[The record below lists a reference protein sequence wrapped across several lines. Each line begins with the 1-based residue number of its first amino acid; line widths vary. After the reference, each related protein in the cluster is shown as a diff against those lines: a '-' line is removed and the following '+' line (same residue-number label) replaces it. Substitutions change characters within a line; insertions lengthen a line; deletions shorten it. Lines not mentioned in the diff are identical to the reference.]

1 MRNHQSTRATFST
14 SIMQTVCHVAAL
26 CLLVACGVSSITP
39 ASAPTDVSAP
49 LAAPPTAAPTS
60 RSDGPS
66 DDEVRTLASLTKVD
80 DYPLYTMH
88 YYGAY
93 NLRMSSLERTTD
105 LAWACSLFA
114 ALGDTSNPLYG
125 RNFDWEF
132 SPALLVFTAP
142 PDGYATV
149 SMVDIAYL
157 GFAGDRA
164 TKLLDLSLTERR
176 PLLNALSIPFDGMNE
191 RGLVVGMAAVPP
203 GQMHPSPVRPT
214 IGSLG
219 VIRRMLDRASTVDEA
234 VTIMQSY
241 NIDFEGGPPIHYL
254 IADRSGRA
262 ALVEFYQ
269 GKLVIIPNESPWHLA
284 TNFLRASVES
294 ANGQC
299 WRYDAISQRLA
310 ETQGRLTTQDAVALL
325 ERVSQKNTQ
334 WSIVYGLSTGEVMA
348 AMGRQYG
355 KTHTASLRS
364 LKVAP

>member
-1 MRNHQSTRATFST
+1 MRRYRCRYVTFS
-14 SIMQTVCHVAAL
+14 MPMLQTVCLATML
-26 CLLVACGVSSITP
+26 CLLVACSVSSITP
-39 ASAPTDVSAP
+39 TSAPTHVPAP

-60 RSDGPS
+60 RSDGLS
-66 DDEVRTLASLTKVD
+66 DDEARTLSSLAKVD

-88 YYGAY
+88 YYGTY
-93 NLRMSSLERTTD
+93 SQRSSSIERNTNS
-105 LAWACSLFA
+105 AWACSLFA
-114 ALGDTSNPLYG
+114 ALGDTSNLLYG

-149 SMVDIAYL
+149 SMVDMAYL

-164 TKLLDLSLTERR
+164 TRLLDLSLTERR
-176 PLLNALSIPFDGMNE
+176 ALLNALSIPFDGMNE

-203 GQMHPSPVRPT
+203 GQMRPSPDKPT

-219 VIRRMLDRASTVDEA
+219 VIRRMLDRAGTVDEA

-262 ALVEFYQ
+262 VLVEFNQ
-269 GKLVIIPNESPWHLA
+269 GKLVIIPNELPWHLA

-294 ANGQC
+294 ADGQC

-310 ETQGRLTTQDAVALL
+310 ESQGRLTTQEAIALL

-334 WSIVYGLSTGEVMA
+334 WSIVYSLSTGNVTVT
-348 AMGRQYG
+348 MGRQYE
-355 KTHTASLRS
+355 KTHTFPTSLAI
-364 LKVAP
+364 K

>member
-1 MRNHQSTRATFST
+1 MRNHQRRCTMFSTRMMHT
-14 SIMQTVCHVAAL
+14 ICHVAAL
-26 CLLVACGVSSITP
+26 CLLVACGSGSATP
-39 ASAPTDVSAP
+39 AGAPNNIPAP
-49 LAAPPTAAPTS
+49 FAAPPTAAPTS
-60 RSDGPS
+60 RSDGLS
-66 DDEVRTLASLTKVD
+66 DDKVRTLTSLAKVD
-80 DYPLYTMH
+80 DYPLYTMR

-93 NLRMSSLERTTD
+93 SQRSSSIERNTD
-105 LAWACSLFA
+105 SAWACSLFA
-114 ALGDTSNPLYG
+114 TLGDTSNLLYG

-164 TKLLDLSLTERR
+164 TRLLDLSLTERR
-176 PLLNALSIPFDGMNE
+176 ALLNGLSIPFDGMNE

-203 GQMHPSPVRPT
+203 GEMRPSPAKPT
-214 IGSLG
+214 VGSLG
-219 VIRRMLDRASTVDEA
+219 VIRQMLDRASTVDEA

-262 ALVEFYQ
+262 VLVEFYQ
-269 GKLVIIPNESPWHLA
+269 GKMVILPNVSPWHLA

-294 ANGQC
+294 ADGQC

-310 ETQGRLTTQDAVALL
+310 ETQGRLTTQEAIALL

-334 WSIVYGLSTGEVMA
+334 WSIVYGLSTGDVTVT
-348 AMGRQYG
+348 MGRQYG
-355 KTHTASLRS
+355 KMHTFPVRLVNR
-364 LKVAP
+364 

>member
-1 MRNHQSTRATFST
+1 MRNHPCRCTMFSTRMMHT
-14 SIMQTVCHVAAL
+14 ICHVAAL
-26 CLLVACGVSSITP
+26 CLLAACGSGSTTP
-39 ASAPTDVSAP
+39 AGAPINIPAP
-49 LAAPPTAAPTS
+49 FAAPATAAPTS
-60 RSDGPS
+60 RSDGLS
-66 DDEVRTLASLTKVD
+66 DDEVRTLTSLAKVD

-93 NLRMSSLERTTD
+93 SQRSSSIERNTD
-105 LAWACSLFA
+105 SAWACSLFA
-114 ALGDTSNPLYG
+114 ALGDASNLLYG
-125 RNFDWEF
+125 RNFDWDY

-142 PDGYATV
+142 PDGHATV

-164 TKLLDLSLTERR
+164 TRLLDLSLTERR

-203 GQMHPSPVRPT
+203 GQMRPSPDKPT

-262 ALVEFYQ
+262 VLVEFYQ

-284 TNFLRASVES
+284 TNFIRASVES
-294 ANGQC
+294 ADGQC

-310 ETQGRLTTQDAVALL
+310 ETQGRLTTQEAVALL

-334 WSIVYGLSTGEVMA
+334 WSIVYGLSTGDVTVT
-348 AMGRQYG
+348 MGRQYG
-355 KTHTASLRS
+355 KTRSFPASLAI
-364 LKVAP
+364 K

>member
-1 MRNHQSTRATFST
+1 MAYSNSEHFK
-14 SIMQTVCHVAAL
+14 TVCLATML
-26 CLLVACGVSSITP
+26 CLLVACGVSSTTP
-39 ASAPTDVSAP
+39 ASAPTHVPAP

-60 RSDGPS
+60 RSDGLS
-66 DDEVRTLASLTKVD
+66 DDEVRTLSSLAKVD
-80 DYPLYTMH
+80 DYPLYTLH

-93 NLRMSSLERTTD
+93 NLRMSSIEQSTD
-105 LAWACSLFA
+105 SAWACSLFA
-114 ALGDTSNPLYG
+114 ALGDTSNLLYG

-164 TKLLDLSLTERR
+164 TRLLDLSLAERR
-176 PLLNALSIPFDGMNE
+176 ALLNALSMPFDGMNE

-203 GQMHPSPVRPT
+203 GQMRPGPDKPT

-241 NIDFEGGPPIHYL
+241 TIDFEGGPPIHYL

-269 GKLVIIPNESPWHLA
+269 GKLVILPNESPWHLA

-294 ANGQC
+294 ADGQC

-310 ETQGRLTTQDAVALL
+310 ETQGRLTTQEASALL

-334 WSIVYGLSTGEVMA
+334 WSIVYGLSTGDVTVT
-348 AMGRQYG
+348 MGRQYG
-355 KTHTASLRS
+355 KTHTVSLRG